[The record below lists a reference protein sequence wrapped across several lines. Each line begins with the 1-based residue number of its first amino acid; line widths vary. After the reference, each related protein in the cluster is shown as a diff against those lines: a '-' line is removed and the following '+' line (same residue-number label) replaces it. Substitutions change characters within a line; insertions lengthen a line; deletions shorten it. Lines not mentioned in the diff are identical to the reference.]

1 MHELS
6 IMEETL
12 NLAIVSAE
20 AQSAQRIHQINLRI
34 GLLSGV
40 VPEALRFAFDVVI
53 QGTIAAEATLG
64 IEEVPILCYC
74 AFCDQPFAPED
85 HYLYECPSCHQF
97 SHTLLQ
103 GRELQLTSVEV
114 S

>member
-1 MHELS
+1 
-6 IMEETL
+6 MEETL

-20 AQSAQRIHQINLRI
+20 SQSAQRIHHLHLRI

-53 QGTIAAEATLG
+53 KGTIAEGATLG
-64 IEEVPILCYC
+64 IEEVPILCHC
-74 AFCDQPFAPED
+74 TFCDHSFEPKD

-103 GRELQLTSVEV
+103 GRELQLTSMEV

>member
-12 NLAIVSAE
+12 NLAIVSAR
-20 AQSAQRIHQINLRI
+20 AQSAQRIHHLSLRI

-40 VPEALRFAFDVVI
+40 VPEALRFAFDVVT
-53 QGTIAAEATLG
+53 QGTIAEGATLE
-64 IEEVPILCYC
+64 IEEVSILCHC
-74 AFCDQPFAPED
+74 TVCNQPFSPPD
-85 HYLYECPSCHQF
+85 HYIYECPSCHQL

-103 GRELQLTSVEV
+103 GRELQLTSMEV